1 MMRLE
6 IALSDYL
13 RKAAKSK
20 ETLIFEDVKLHG
32 KVYSQVLKIQK
43 YKINATLKFEL

>member
-20 ETLIFEDVKLHG
+20 ETEVGGLFSGAFL
-32 KVYSQVLKIQK
+32 QRQ
-43 YKINATLKFEL
+43 A